1 KIFILFISMNI
12 NLGKKLP
19 SFLKKNENKK
29 EEKEKYQNY
38 LTNGSSLL
46 EEQLSFC
53 KNGHH
58 KVPLRSF
65 TAEEIINSTNGFQE
79 NVGPYLYKGN
89 FNEKKVLV
97 KKYNGKKN
105 MKRQHDHVIR
115 DIVISSEMSYHKN
128 VLKIIGYCLEFER
141 VALVYEYSQF
151 DYLFNCI
158 QFLTWEKRMNI
169 AIDIASVILYLHIEF
184 PRPIIHRNLTS
195 HNVILDQNG
204 VVKLYNFECCI
215 PLPIGKVQVQDDL
228 IGTIGYLD
236 PEYVW
241 SSKVTLKSDVF
252 SFGLFLLVL
261 LSGREI
267 RVNHEGKYYSEDYGL
282 ISLEK
287 YAKIRVKNNKLE
299 DNIIDSKILQEE
311 QKKLKG
317 FLNLALRC
325 AQKIG
330 ENRPNMIDVAKE
342 LQRIK
347 KGGMQE
353 LLPTMECLIDWN

>member
-1 KIFILFISMNI
+1 MNI
-12 NLGKKLP
+12 NLGKKP
-19 SFLKKNENKK
+19 PFLQKK
-29 EEKEKYQNY
+29 ENKEKYLNY

-46 EEQLSFC
+46 EEQLSFS
-53 KNGHH
+53 KNGHQ
-58 KVPLRSF
+58 KIPLRSF
-65 TAEEIINSTNGFQE
+65 TAEEIINSTNGFE
-79 NVGPYLYKGN
+79 ESVGPYLYKGN
-89 FNEKKVLV
+89 FNERKVLV
-97 KKYNGKKN
+97 KKYER
-105 MKRQHDHVIR
+105 KREMNRKHDHVIR

-158 QFLTWEKRMNI
+158 QFLTWEKRVKI
-169 AIDIASVILYLHIEF
+169 AIDVASVILYLHIEF

-195 HNVILDQNG
+195 NNVILDQNNG

-241 SSKVTLKSDVF
+241 SSNVTLKSDVF
-252 SFGLFLLVL
+252 SFGLFLLML
-261 LSGREI
+261 LSGKEI
-267 RVNHEGKYYSEDYGL
+267 KVNHEGKYYSEDYGL
-282 ISLEK
+282 ISLEN
-287 YAKIRVKNNKLE
+287 YAKTCVENNKLE
-299 DNIIDSKILQEE
+299 DNLIDSKILQEE
-311 QKKLKG
+311 QKKLKA

-347 KGGMQE
+347 KGEIQE

>member
-1 KIFILFISMNI
+1 
-12 NLGKKLP
+12 
-19 SFLKKNENKK
+19 
-29 EEKEKYQNY
+29 
-38 LTNGSSLL
+38 
-46 EEQLSFC
+46 
-53 KNGHH
+53 
-58 KVPLRSF
+58 
-65 TAEEIINSTNGFQE
+65 
-79 NVGPYLYKGN
+79 
-89 FNEKKVLV
+89 
-97 KKYNGKKN
+97 
-105 MKRQHDHVIR
+105 MK
-115 DIVISSEMSYHKN
+115 
-128 VLKIIGYCLEFER
+128 
-141 VALVYEYSQF
+141 
-151 DYLFNCI
+151 
-158 QFLTWEKRMNI
+158 I

-282 ISLEK
+282 ISLEN
-287 YAKIRVKNNKLE
+287 YAKICVKNNKLE

-311 QKKLKG
+311 QKKLQG
-317 FLNLALRC
+317 LLNLALRC

-347 KGGMQE
+347 KGEMQE